1 MRLSPGS
8 LAPIARDAGNGLR
21 RNLTMTFAVILCSAV
36 SLALLGAGLL
46 LQRQV
51 GITSDALFGR
61 VELNIYLS
69 DGVTPDQQQAL
80 AERLAADP
88 AVKNFVFETQE
99 QAFDRAKKLYA
110 DSPELLDGLG
120 PDVAPAAFHAKLVD
134 PKQFAA
140 VADRYRSQPGVDSV
154 PDLRKLLDSFFR
166 WLNGFKLAAFVLAA
180 VQGFATLVLLYNTI
194 RVSAHT
200 RRRETSIM
208 RLVGASNAYIRAPFV
223 LESAAAGLAGGL
235 LSSATL
241 GTLYLV
247 LIRRAFHGQ
256 HFTPLIGAGDVV
268 RVSLLA
274 LAAGVLLSSAMA
286 WVALR
291 RHLRAADPK
300 RLPRRRATDVPEP
313 SATRGT
319 DDVARRVVR
328 QSRRRPVPER
338 AGHRR
343 RS

>member
-1 MRLSPGS
+1 MRLSPS
-8 LAPIARDAGNGLR
+8 LVAPIVRDAGTGLR

-36 SLALLGAGLL
+36 SLALLGAGML

-69 DGVTPDQQQAL
+69 DDVTPDQQQAL
-80 AERLAADP
+80 ASRLADDP
-88 AVKNFVFETQE
+88 QVENFVYETQE
-99 QAFDRAKKLYA
+99 QAFERAKKLYA
-110 DSPELLDGLG
+110 DSPGLLDGLG

-134 PKQFAA
+134 PRRFAE
-140 VADRYRSQPGVDSV
+140 VADSYRAAPGVDSV

-223 LESAAAGLAGGL
+223 LESAAAGLFGGL
-235 LSSATL
+235 LASGAL
-241 GTLYLV
+241 LTLYVVLV
-247 LIRRAFHGQ
+247 RRVFGAQ
-256 HFTPLIGAGDVV
+256 HFTTLITAGDVV
-268 RVSLLA
+268 EVSLLA
-274 LAAGVLLSSAMA
+274 VGAGVLLSSAMA

-313 SATRGT
+313 GASPRN
-319 DDVARRVVR
+319 DVVRRVIR
-328 QSRRRPVPER
+328 QRRRVPADR
-338 AGHRR
+338 VGHRR
-343 RS
+343 